1 VACVLVSRDGSYPS
15 TTTGRSNQAK
25 FRHRGL
31 KHTCQRG
38 RGVKF
43 QESFTS
49 EIYFRAKVSNI
60 TSRVNYQGNSSK
72 GRNTK
77 VTGTSRNCRYCRGN
91 GRSKLGNIGRIL
103 VGSLFTSKS
112 RTGSLAGIL
121 ELLKLSIFGWG
132 ELGVLVGGV
141 VLELDGRDL
150 VNLVLRKEAL

>member
-1 VACVLVSRDGSYPS
+1 M
-15 TTTGRSNQAK
+15 
-25 FRHRGL
+25 
-31 KHTCQRG
+31 
-38 RGVKF
+38 
-43 QESFTS
+43 
-49 EIYFRAKVSNI
+49 
-60 TSRVNYQGNSSK
+60 VNYQGNNSK

-77 VTGTSRNCRYCRGN
+77 VTGTSRTCRYRRGN
-91 GRSKLGNIGRIL
+91 SRSKLGNIGRIL